1 MSEAADPTVSP
12 DSLSSRLPAPSPP
25 ADTCALPRTR
35 LGLPVLERESQLASL
50 GQFTIEATR
59 GAGRLVLLAGEAG
72 VGKST
77 LLEALRQ
84 DLVGARCSWSACDGL
99 FVPRPLGPLF
109 DLADQLGGDL
119 LQRCHTGS
127 DREGLFRA
135 LLHKIGERDV
145 VDVVVIEDIHWAD
158 EATLDLLRFL
168 SRRLRDAA
176 VLIIATYR
184 DDEAV
189 SDALRLTL
197 GDLAAQPSTRRIRLS
212 PLSLDAVRLLAQDS
226 GSNGDR
232 LFELTGGNPF
242 YVTELLQAGLAEV
255 PVSARDVVLARA
267 ARLGN
272 RARTSLD
279 VAALIGA
286 RVDVSLLA
294 KLCPNPTALDEL
306 LASGLLVA
314 DGRWLRFRH
323 EIARLAIAQAIP
335 AHRARST
342 HQQLLTALCGHDCA
356 DEARMAFHAEG
367 SGNEEAVLRYAPAA
381 ARRAARLGSH
391 HEAAAQFERALRFAD
406 GAGLVERAELSEG
419 LADEAALLGRLSV
432 AEDAAER
439 ALSLWREA
447 GDRLREGAALAR
459 LSRIKW
465 SMGRGRDAVAAARA
479 SMSVLEPLGST
490 VELARA
496 YATLANQRMLFA
508 EYDTATTLARRAQE
522 LAERF
527 GATDVLS
534 DALNTEA
541 VSGSC
546 QSLEWLVLMRRA
558 LDIALAGRHQ
568 KQAARAHVNLSV
580 IAVEQWRLAEA
591 ERYIAEGIEYC
602 ADHGLATYAIRL
614 HGEQAKL
621 FERTGRWEE
630 AMALT
635 HKLFRDADQSPVN
648 RLGGLIRLGV
658 IRARRGEVGAWECLD
673 EAAAIADDQDEPPYK
688 VGTRLARAEAYW
700 LADDHMEARREAE
713 LADQAA
719 GTSVPWQRGAVA
731 VWLRRTGSE
740 RPVCGDVAEPHC
752 YLLGGDTTRAAQ
764 AWTRLG
770 CRYEAGMAL
779 LDSGHET
786 FLRQALTA
794 FADLGASAAAT
805 LTRRALRRLGA
816 RAVPTG
822 PRGTTRAH
830 PLGLTRREHEVLGLI
845 AEGHTNARIGERL
858 FISVKTVDH
867 HVSAIL
873 AKLGV
878 TDRAAAGR
886 VARPDLP
893 S

>member
-1 MSEAADPTVSP
+1 M
-12 DSLSSRLPAPSPP
+12 
-25 ADTCALPRTR
+25 
-35 LGLPVLERESQLASL
+35 
-50 GQFTIEATR
+50 
-59 GAGRLVLLAGEAG
+59 
-72 VGKST
+72 
-77 LLEALRQ
+77 
-84 DLVGARCSWSACDGL
+84 
-99 FVPRPLGPLF
+99 
-109 DLADQLGGDL
+109 
-119 LQRCHTGS
+119 
-127 DREGLFRA
+127 
-135 LLHKIGERDV
+135 
-145 VDVVVIEDIHWAD
+145 
-158 EATLDLLRFL
+158 
-168 SRRLRDAA
+168 A
-176 VLIIATYR
+176 VR
-184 DDEAV
+184 
-189 SDALRLTL
+189 
-197 GDLAAQPSTRRIRLS
+197 AQPACRHLCT
-212 PLSLDAVRLLAQDS
+212 AM
-226 GSNGDR
+226 
-232 LFELTGGNPF
+232 
-242 YVTELLQAGLAEV
+242 
-255 PVSARDVVLARA
+255 
-267 ARLGN
+267 
-272 RARTSLD
+272 
-279 VAALIGA
+279 
-286 RVDVSLLA
+286 
-294 KLCPNPTALDEL
+294 CPNPPALDEL

-323 EIARLAIAQAIP
+323 ETARLAIAQAIP
-335 AHRARST
+335 AHRARSM
-342 HQQLLTALCGHDCA
+342 HQQLLAALCGHCCA
-356 DEARMAFHAEG
+356 DEARMAFHAEA
-367 SGNEEAVLRYAPAA
+367 SGNGEAVLRYAPAA
-381 ARRAARLGSH
+381 GRRAARLGSH
-391 HEAAAQFERALRFAD
+391 HEAAAQCERALRFAD
-406 GAGLVERAELSEG
+406 GVGPAERAELSEG

-432 AEDAAER
+432 AEDAEDAEDAAER

-465 SMGRGRDAVAAARA
+465 SMGRGRDAVAAARV
-479 SMSVLEPLGST
+479 SMSVLEPLGPT

-508 EYDTATTLARRAQE
+508 EYGTATTLARRAQE

-558 LDIALAGRHQ
+558 PDIALAGRHR

-591 ERYIAEGIEYC
+591 ERYIAEGIDYC
-602 ADHGLATYAIRL
+602 GDHGLATCAIRL
-614 HGEQAKL
+614 RCEQAKL
-621 FERTGRWEE
+621 FERTGRWDE

-635 HKLFRDADQSPVN
+635 HELFRDADQSPVN
-648 RLGGLIRLGV
+648 GLGGLIRLGV

-673 EAAAIADDQDEPPYK
+673 EAAAIADDQDEPPCK
-688 VGTRLARAEAYW
+688 VGTRLASAEAHW

-740 RPVCGDVAEPHC
+740 RPAYGEVAGPHC
-752 YLLGGDTTRAAQ
+752 HLLGGDTTRAVH

-770 CRYEAGMAL
+770 CPYEAGMAL

-786 FLRQALTA
+786 SLRQALTT
-794 FADLGASAAAT
+794 FADLGASAAAA

-816 RAVPTG
+816 RAIPTG

-830 PLGLTRREHEVLGLI
+830 PFGLKRREHEVLGLI

-878 TDRAAAGR
+878 PDRAAAGR
-886 VARPDLP
+886 VARPSSAQRSPDGILECRRRSRCWVFSIAP
-893 S
+893 SALVITLGARCRTGGNGVRIATIIIGALMAVNGILGLLTGQGGLGLAAAAVRVVSAVGAE